1 MPFMSPEGY
10 IMTAAAATT
19 INSFA
24 CSILVGGRQL
34 RCGKGGGAVKAQLEV
49 AMRKDKTPGSKAMT
63 CGPKA

>member
-1 MPFMSPEGY
+1 
-10 IMTAAAATT
+10 MTAAAATT

-49 AMRKDKTPGSKAMT
+49 AMRKDKTPGSKATT